1 MKKWLTSL
9 GPNNI
14 MWTLALDNK
23 AKLECMLL
31 IFVAKF
37 HIIDLKLNF
46 LYVNHDYMKIM
57 STVMESAWL
66 MKLNPSWLQK
76 DNI

>member
-1 MKKWLTSL
+1 MEKWLTSL

-14 MWTLALDNK
+14 MWALDLDNK

-57 STVMESAWL
+57 STVMVSAWL